1 MTVEEPSKPY
11 LDIESFSTLLNDV
24 VRTLQV
30 ERGRGAIRGGKISLG
45 LIELKIPQ
53 NLVVVGDI
61 HGDLRTL
68 SKILDEINFK
78 KFLSDSNNKLI
89 FLGDYVDRG
98 KNSVEVLYE
107 MCRLKQSYPDSV
119 ILMRGNHEAAVE
131 FPFPS
136 YDLPNKITQNFGVL
150 DTAYEKIL
158 EFFQLLTLVV
168 MIEKKVLLVHGG
180 LPVQI
185 ERNFRELIIRSSS
198 HKQDSILE
206 ELLWNDP
213 RPIWNWE
220 PSRRKYGK
228 HFGKSI
234 SRKWLKLTNTCA
246 IVRGHEPCHGFKLDH
261 DNMII
266 TIFSCKESYPNFDA
280 GYLYIEKNQMQLI
293 HNAEDLVKYVRK
305 IR

>member
-1 MTVEEPSKPY
+1 MTVEEPSKLY

-30 ERGRGAIRGGKISLG
+30 ERGRGIIRGGKTSLG

-107 MCRLKQSYPDSV
+107 ICRLKQSHPDSV

-150 DTAYEKIL
+150 DTVYEKIL

-180 LPVQI
+180 LPVRI
-185 ERNFRELIIRSSS
+185 ERNFRESIIRAPY

-206 ELLWNDP
+206 DLLWNDP
-213 RPIWNWE
+213 RPIRNWE

-234 SRKWLKLTNTCA
+234 SRKWLKLTNTRA

-280 GYLYIEKNQMQLI
+280 GYLYMTKNQMQLI
-293 HNAEDLVKYVRK
+293 HNAGDLAKYVRK